1 MYLHS
6 AAVFSPIYKAAR
18 EGAYVE
24 RHRQG
29 FGPPDCVREE
39 QDCWMAQTLPLRTSN
54 FQPIS
59 LQECCCRACSECLA
73 RAGVPVLC
81 VQTWTSI

>member
-54 FQPIS
+54 F
-59 LQECCCRACSECLA
+59 
-73 RAGVPVLC
+73 
-81 VQTWTSI
+81 